1 MSTPLEDYGLI
12 GDGETGCLVSR
23 TGSIDWLCWPRFD
36 SDACFAALLG
46 KPEHGCWSF
55 ASADGTPVTAIR
67 RSYQPDTLILET
79 EIRASDEIVRLI
91 DFMPIREDAPTLI
104 RIVEGMEGHARL
116 CMTLRLRF
124 DYGLI
129 PAWIELVDEGL
140 SATIGPDLVILH
152 TPTVLTI
159 DKHAAE
165 AQFTVSAGQ
174 RLAFVLRHGAS
185 TQPPPP
191 MLDAEVT
198 LRQTQAFWRE
208 WAGRFNGSKTHW
220 PDPVRRSLITLKALV
235 HRPTG
240 GLVAAPTT
248 SLPEAPGGSMNW
260 DYRYC
265 WLRDATFALG
275 ALINAGYHEEA
286 INWRDWLLRAI
297 GGSPGEMRIMY
308 RVDGGRHLDEW
319 NVPWLPGYGYAAPV
333 RVGNAA
339 STQLQVDVWGEV
351 LDTLH
356 LADLAGLPPS
366 RRANALRPKL
376 VDHLTR
382 IWDHP
387 GSGLWESRGG
397 LRHYTYSRVMAWVGI
412 DRFLRSRGADFDPT
426 DRLRLT
432 DLRTR
437 IHDEICHE
445 GWNEGLGA
453 FTQYFGGHELDASVL
468 LLPLVGFLPA
478 DDPRMIS
485 TIAVIERELSDGG
498 LIRRMRENKGEKAEG
513 AFLACSCWMADCLN
527 MQGRIDEAIAQFE
540 RVLAVRNDL
549 GLLAEEYDVKGRRLS
564 GNFPQALTHLGVV
577 NTALSLSGPVI
588 QRGGG

>member
-1 MSTPLEDYGLI
+1 
-12 GDGETGCLVSR
+12 
-23 TGSIDWLCWPRFD
+23 
-36 SDACFAALLG
+36 
-46 KPEHGCWSF
+46 
-55 ASADGTPVTAIR
+55 
-67 RSYQPDTLILET
+67 
-79 EIRASDEIVRLI
+79 
-91 DFMPIREDAPTLI
+91 MPIREDAPTLI
-104 RIVEGMEGHARL
+104 RIVEGVEGHAQL

-129 PAWIELVDEGL
+129 PAWIELVDGGL
-140 SATIGPDLVILH
+140 SATIGPDLVTLH
-152 TPTVLTI
+152 APIALTI
-159 DKHAAE
+159 DEDAAE

-185 TQPPPP
+185 TQPPPA
-191 MLDAEVT
+191 MLDAEAT

-208 WAGRFNGSKTHW
+208 WAGRFDGSKTHW

-286 INWRDWLLRAI
+286 VHWRDWLLRAI

-366 RRANALRPKL
+366 RRADVLRPKL

-387 GSGLWESRGG
+387 GSGLWESRGE

-412 DRFLRSRGADFDPT
+412 DRFLRSRGSGLQPNRQAAPHRPAHTHSRRRSVTKDGT
-426 DRLRLT
+426 K
-432 DLRTR
+432 DLAPSRN
-437 IHDEICHE
+437 ILEVI
-445 GWNEGLGA
+445 
-453 FTQYFGGHELDASVL
+453 ELDASVL

-485 TIAVIERELSDGG
+485 TIAVIGRELSDGG
-498 LIRRMRENKGEKAEG
+498 LIRRMRENKGETAEG

-527 MQGRIDEAIAQFE
+527 LQGRIDEAIAQFE

-564 GNFPQALTHLGVV
+564 GNFPQALTHLGVI